1 MEIYEEK
8 KDESDNMFSLFNQ
21 DNEQLEPNEDH
32 QKILKNILSNFKNNR
47 QIQQPKKLGAS
58 QNIQKTNNYS
68 LRPNNPNI
76 KINKETN
83 ADGTTTE
90 TRIEK
95 LSKGIEKITKIR
107 YDKNHK
113 VTSSKVFYKN
123 NNNNNNN
130 NINNH
135 NNHNNNINN
144 NPNIFRAANGFSIE
158 TQIKDL
164 PNGRKKEVKII
175 RDENNV
181 IVDVQEDEIFDY
193 NRNIQLP
200 NYNMNRPRP
209 DNYMGNN
216 MNMNN
221 NYSNIP
227 LRPRN
232 NNNYMGGM
240 NQMNPMI
247 PMNYNMMNNPGRNMN
262 PFPMPMPMP
271 MMYNPMAPFMM
282 NPFPMNPY
290 PYNEEIKMIDPRIF
304 NSLPE
309 NEIEDS
315 SKLPEDQRNCVICLG
330 DFQDK
335 EHIIRLPCLHVFHSD
350 CVKSWLGSHN
360 SCPTCKF
367 ELTFENLNAQLK

>member
-1 MEIYEEK
+1 MEIYEAQ
-8 KDESDNMFSLFNQ
+8 KDENDNMFSLFNQ
-21 DNEQLEPNEDH
+21 ENVELEPNEDQ
-32 QKILKNILSNFKNNR
+32 QKILKNVISNFKNNR

-58 QNIQKTNNYS
+58 QNVQKANYNS
-68 LRPNNPNI
+68 LIPKNPNI
-76 KINKETN
+76 KINRETN

-95 LSKGIEKITKIR
+95 LSNGVEKITKIR
-107 YDKNHK
+107 YDKNHN
-113 VTSSKVFYKN
+113 VTSCKVYNKN
-123 NNNNNNN
+123 NNNFNNNN
-130 NINNH
+130 NQ
-135 NNHNNNINN
+135 NNNINN
-144 NPNIFRAANGFSIE
+144 NPNIFRAANGFTIE

-175 RDENNV
+175 RDENNI
-181 IVDVQEDEIFDY
+181 IVDTQEDEIFDY
-193 NRNIQLP
+193 NRNIQMP
-200 NYNMNRPRP
+200 NYNMNRPSP
-209 DNYMGNN
+209 NNYMGNN
-216 MNMNN
+216 MNMNMN
-221 NYSNIP
+221 NNFSNVP

-240 NQMNPMI
+240 NPMNPII
-247 PMNYNMMNNPGRNMN
+247 PMNYNMMNNPGRNMY
-262 PFPMPMPMP
+262 PIPMPMPMPMP
-271 MMYNPMAPFMM
+271 MMYNPMAPFM
-282 NPFPMNPY
+282 MNPY

-335 EHIIRLPCLHVFHSD
+335 EHIIRLPCLHVFHSE

-367 ELTFENLNAQLK
+367 ELTFENLNAPLK

>member
-8 KDESDNMFSLFNQ
+8 KDESDNIFSLFNQ
-21 DNEQLEPNEDH
+21 ENVGIEPIEDH
-32 QKILKNILSNFKNNR
+32 QKILKNVISNFKNNR

-58 QNIQKTNNYS
+58 QNVQKANHYS
-68 LRPNNPNI
+68 LRPRNPNI
-76 KINKETN
+76 KISKETN

-95 LSKGIEKITKIR
+95 LPNGLEKITKKR
-107 YDKNHK
+107 YDKNNK
-113 VTSSKVFYKN
+113 VTSCKVFYNEN
-123 NNNNNNN
+123 NINNHNNNN
-130 NINNH
+130 NINN
-135 NNHNNNINN
+135 NVNN
-144 NPNIFRAANGFSIE
+144 NPNIFRAANGFTIE

-175 RDENNV
+175 RDENNI
-181 IVDVQEDEIFDY
+181 IVDTQEDEIFDY
-193 NRNIQLP
+193 NRNIQRP
-200 NYNMNRPRP
+200 NNNVNMPRP
-209 DNYMGNN
+209 NNYMRNN
-216 MNMNN
+216 INMNN
-221 NYSNIP
+221 NFSNIP
-227 LRPRN
+227 FRPIN
-232 NNNYMGGM
+232 NYNYMGGM
-240 NQMNPMI
+240 NQMNPMV
-247 PMNYNMMNNPGRNMN
+247 PMNYNMMNNPGRNMY
-262 PFPMPMPMP
+262 PIPMPMPMP

-350 CVKSWLGSHN
+350 CVKSWLGTHN

-367 ELTFENLNAQLK
+367 ELTFENLNAQIK